1 MSTSTSAGDGVET
14 PSVIV
19 CPFIAKFDADSRLNV
34 EANTSEVVTVGN
46 IDHSINSAAVDLAS
60 AFDCSGWGINKL
72 LAKNQLLVS
81 ELVVSLPNSGTALK
95 SILSAAITQGDLKT
109 YLESQYETA
118 FDAAFP
124 DYASAQKDLSGANT
138 AAQNGNTGV
147 SGEKVGARGV
157 VDASANTALIASTVT
172 QTATVYSYDF
182 EIDISG
188 GEAAEAMYA
197 GLTDATS
204 GTARLN
210 SLFLQ
215 LPYTSNIVAH
225 TDASGAKTD
234 SNLPLLENDSIT
246 FVFDIN
252 VTASTDPDTGS
263 GAVNSDGGAA
273 GTNNPGNAIGTS
285 TEHSIQM
292 DLGSRRVAF
301 VIPQSA

>member
-1 MSTSTSAGDGVET
+1 MSSATTTSSAF
-14 PSVIV
+14 V
-19 CPFIAKFDADSRLNV
+19 CPFVAQFDADSRLNV
-34 EANTSEVVTVGN
+34 EANTSEVVTIGN
-46 IDHSINSAAVDLAS
+46 IDHTITVTTAVDLAS

-72 LAKNQLLVS
+72 LDQNQLLVS
-81 ELVVSLPNSGTALK
+81 ELVVSLTGTAGSNLK
-95 SILSAAITQGDLKT
+95 SILSAAIDNGDLKT
-109 YLESQYETA
+109 YLEGQYENA

-124 DYASAQKDLSGANT
+124 DYASARKDVSGANIG
-138 AAQNGNTGV
+138 AANGNTGV
-147 SGEKVGARGV
+147 AGTKKATNGV
-157 VDASANTALIASTVT
+157 VDASYNSTLSASIVT

-188 GEAAEAMYA
+188 GEAAQAMYA
-197 GLTDATS
+197 GLTDATN

-215 LPYTSNIVAH
+215 LPYTSHIVAH
-225 TDASGAKTD
+225 TDASGAKTN
-234 SNLPLLENDSIT
+234 SKLPLAEDDSIT

-263 GAVNSDGGAA
+263 GAANINGAAA
-273 GTNNPGNAIGTS
+273 GTNNPGSAIP

>member
-1 MSTSTSAGDGVET
+1 MSASTAPGA
-14 PSVIV
+14 IV
-19 CPFIAKFDADSRLNV
+19 CPFVAQFDADSRLNV

-46 IDHSINSAAVDLAS
+46 IDHSITATAVDLAA

-72 LAKNQLLVS
+72 LAQNQLLVS
-81 ELVVSLPNSGTALK
+81 ELVVSLPDSGSALK

-109 YLESQYETA
+109 YLETEYENA
-118 FDAAFP
+118 FTAAFP
-124 DYASAQKDLSGANT
+124 DYVSQKDVSGDNT
-138 AAQNGNTGV
+138 AAAGPSNTGV
-147 SGEKVGARGV
+147 AGAQVGTGGV
-157 VDASANTALIASTVT
+157 VDASANMALIASTVT
-172 QTATVYSYDF
+172 QTATVYSYNF

-197 GLTDATS
+197 GLTDATN

-215 LPYTSNIVAH
+215 LPYISNIVAH

-234 SNLPLLENDSIT
+234 SNLPLLENDTIT

-252 VTASTDPDTGS
+252 VTASTDPDSGS
-263 GAVNSDGGAA
+263 GAANTNGSAA
-273 GTNNPGNAIGTS
+273 GTDNPGSAIGVS

>member
-1 MSTSTSAGDGVET
+1 MSSTTSAGA
-14 PSVIV
+14 IV
-19 CPFIAKFDADSRLNV
+19 CPFVAQFAADSRLNV

-46 IDHSINSAAVDLAS
+46 IDHTITATAADLAS

-72 LAKNQLLVS
+72 LGQNQLLVS
-81 ELVVSLPNSGTALK
+81 ELVVSLPSSGSALK

-109 YLESQYETA
+109 YLEDQYETA

-124 DYASAQKDLSGANT
+124 DYASARKDVSGANT
-138 AAQNGNTGV
+138 GAANGNTGV
-147 SGEKVGARGV
+147 AGAQVGTGGV
-157 VDASANTALIASTVT
+157 VDVSYNSTLSASIVT

-188 GEAAEAMYA
+188 GEAAQAMYA
-197 GLTDATS
+197 GLTDATN

-215 LPYTSNIVAH
+215 LPYTTNIVAH
-225 TDASGAKTD
+225 TDASGAKTN
-234 SNLPLLENDSIT
+234 SKLPLLAADSIT

-252 VTASTDPDTGS
+252 VTASTDPDSGS
-263 GAVNSDGGAA
+263 GAANINGSAA
-273 GTNNPGNAIGTS
+273 GTDNPGAAIPA
-285 TEHSIQM
+285 EHSIQM

-301 VIPQSA
+301 VIPQSE